1 MKKII
6 ILGAGESGVGSA
18 ILAKKNSYDVF
29 VSDYGAI
36 EMPVKKQFNELNI
49 RFEENSHEL
58 AKSKDIDFVVKSPGI
73 SDTTDIIK
81 FYLDKGIRI
90 ISEIEFA
97 YNFSKSPIIGIKSK
111 FQKRMGAQSQ
121 RIARLNKTRMKPT
134 RRSTAKRRRMK

>member
-49 RFEENSHEL
+49 HFEENSHEL
-58 AKSKDIDFVVKSPGI
+58 AKSKDID
-73 SDTTDIIK
+73 
-81 FYLDKGIRI
+81 LD
-90 ISEIEFA
+90 F
-97 YNFSKSPIIGIKSK
+97 
-111 FQKRMGAQSQ
+111 
-121 RIARLNKTRMKPT
+121 
-134 RRSTAKRRRMK
+134 